1 MPIEPAKA
9 VMAVRPFLV
18 MRFRAESP
26 SAVTKLIE
34 VLRVGLAS
42 RRAASAASKGSESS
56 VTLPSAR
63 LTMRVA
69 YWYASSGLCV
79 TMMTRRSRATSLS
92 KSITC
97 TDVVESKAPVGSS
110 ASTISGS
117 LIKARAMATR
127 CICPPESWFGRLST
141 CSPRPTVSSALR
153 ARWRRSACPTP
164 VSVSAS
170 STFSKMLW
178 CGMRL

>member
-42 RRAASAASKGSESS
+42 RRVASATSKGSESS
-56 VTLPSAR
+56 VILPSAR

-92 KSITC
+92 RSMTC

-117 LIKARAMATR
+117 LIRARAMATR
-127 CICPPESWFGRLST
+127 CICPPESWLGRLFT
-141 CSPRPTVSSALR
+141 CSPRPTASSALR
-153 ARWRRSACPTP
+153 ARWRRSAWPTP

-170 STFSKMLW
+170 STFSKMV
-178 CGMRL
+178 

>member
-18 MRFRAESP
+18 MRLRAESP

-42 RRAASAASKGSESS
+42 RRVALATSKGSESS
-56 VTLPSAR
+56 VILPSAR

-79 TMMTRRSRATSLS
+79 TIITRRSRATSLS
-92 KSITC
+92 RSMTC

-117 LIKARAMATR
+117 LIRARAMATR
-127 CICPPESWFGRLST
+127 CICPPESWLGRLLT
-141 CSPRPTVSSALR
+141 CSPRPTFSNALR
-153 ARWRRSACPTP
+153 ARSRRSVWPTP
-164 VSVSAS
+164 VSVSAN
-170 STFSKMLW
+170 STFSKMV
-178 CGMRL
+178 